1 MDREIPWFERARPK
15 ISPMKPTV
23 AQRVLLSISLALSL
37 LFAIV
42 IYMNEYSSPLVTSE
56 LFQIAR
62 IVVIILALIMGFGGK
77 KKITF
82 ALIYFGT
89 FLLAIPANFVIGF
102 SFQPSISRG
111 LFNSWN
117 TWDYITLRDLLI
129 PIFFTLI
136 VHTPFLIALILGITQ
151 KSASEMYVPSPTH
164 APHSLS
170 SPVTA
175 PGEIRT
181 LRGDLESLAGLL
193 REGLITQDDYD
204 RKKEEILRRL

>member
-42 IYMNEYSSPLVTSE
+42 IYMNEYSTPLVTSE

-89 FLLAIPANFVIGF
+89 FLLAIPANFFIGF
-102 SFQPSISRG
+102 NFLASVYRG
-111 LFNSWN
+111 LFNARSWMYL
-117 TWDYITLRDLLI
+117 DLRELLPSIIITL
-129 PIFFTLI
+129 
-136 VHTPFLIALILGITQ
+136 VVNAPFVAAYILGLTQ
-151 KSASEMYVPSPTH
+151 KPRSDLPMPVQTFAAQLPTAQLPAH
-164 APHSLS
+164 
-170 SPVTA
+170 
-175 PGEIRT
+175 GEIRS